1 MSGELDIGEAAA
13 YISGERPGLDE
24 NHVWAVLN
32 EIRRP
37 PPAGSDGLAEQLIS
51 GTHPEISPRDIK
63 LILAEWRAYADI
75 AGQRDWDD
83 DELDY
88 VNRFD
93 DD

>member
-1 MSGELDIGEAAA
+1 MSDGLDLGEAAA
-13 YISGERPGLDE
+13 YICGERPRLDE
-24 NHVWAVLN
+24 DHVWAVLN
-32 EIRRP
+32 EIGRP
-37 PPAGSDGLAEQLIS
+37 PPSGSDGLAEQLIS
-51 GTHPEISPRDIK
+51 GTHPEISSRDLK
-63 LILAEWRAYADI
+63 LILAEWRSYADI